1 MAVYH
6 KQAWHKLT
14 PAEPRG
20 HNPPVSEPA
29 VSIILPTYNGL
40 PYLREAIES
49 VRAQTFANWELIV
62 IDDGSTDDSV
72 RWLESLPEPRLRILT
87 GEHIA
92 HPARLRNRGIASARA
107 PWIAFIDWDDR
118 WKANKLERQLDY
130 HAARPELQWSYTGR
144 VIIDADGNPF
154 HHPRHRPW
162 QPHSG
167 RILLPL
173 LALDAKIALP
183 SVLVR
188 RSLLDRV
195 GGFADQPWSADYEL
209 WIRLA
214 QAVECG
220 LVDEPLVEIRAHPSY
235 TAGRPEVIEAYL
247 EIHQRVARTA
257 RDPLERRVARQQQA
271 NDGVRLGRNLIGRR
285 QFAPAFAALIGA
297 LRLRPWHAAAWSSLM
312 RGVLSF
318 GKQQLIGP
326 R

>member
-1 MAVYH
+1 MSA
-6 KQAWHKLT
+6 
-14 PAEPRG
+14 
-20 HNPPVSEPA
+20 PA
-29 VSIILPTYNGL
+29 VSIILPTYNRQ
-40 PYLREAIES
+40 PYLREAVES
-49 VRAQTFANWELIV
+49 VRAQTFTNWELIV

-87 GEHIA
+87 SEHIA
-92 HPARLRNRGIASARA
+92 HPARLRNRGIDEARA
-107 PWIAFIDWDDR
+107 QWIAFNDSDDR
-118 WKANKLERQLDY
+118 WMPTKLERQLEY

-144 VIIDADGNPF
+144 AVIDADGKPF
-154 HHPRHRPW
+154 HHPQHLSWR
-162 QPHSG
+162 PHSG

-173 LALDAKIALP
+173 LTFDAMIALP

-188 RSLLDRV
+188 RALLDRV
-195 GGFADQPWSADYEL
+195 GGFADQPWSEDYEL

-247 EIHQRVARTA
+247 EIHKRVARTA
-257 RDPLERRVARQQQA
+257 HDPVERRVARQQQA
-271 NDGVRLGRNLIGRR
+271 HDAVRLGRNLIGRR

-297 LRLRPWHAAAWSSLM
+297 LRVRPLYPAAWSSLM

-318 GKQQLIGP
+318 GRQALI
-326 R
+326 RR